1 MRIAVISDIHSN
13 LEALRQVLIDIENS
27 NIDTVV
33 CLGDNIGYGPEPN
46 KVVTLIQDHNIPSI
60 MGNHELAVI
69 NQNYLSSFHPVARKS
84 LQMTVELL
92 SEKTVNF
99 ISRLKPSLTFN
110 KYRFVHGFPPNSA
123 TTYLFQVSDD
133 ELQLTF
139 EQMEER
145 ICFIGHTHKLK
156 IIEYKNQFTTQRPLD
171 KSLINLNMESRYIIN
186 VGSVGQPRDGNN
198 NAKYIILDTS
208 NYSIEVKFIPYD
220 IYSVI
225 NKIIAAGLPVE
236 HANRLL

>member
-13 LEALRQVLIDIENS
+13 LEALRQVLTDIGNS

-46 KVVTLIQDHNIPSI
+46 KVVTLIRDHNIPSV

-69 NQNYLSSFHPVARKS
+69 NQNYLSGFNLLARKS
-84 LQMTVELL
+84 LQMTLELL

-99 ISRLKPSLTFN
+99 ISGLKPSLTFN
-110 KYRFVHGFPPNSA
+110 KYHFVHGFPPNSA

-139 EQMEER
+139 EQMKEK

-156 IIEYKNQFTTQRPLD
+156 IIEYKNQITTRAPLG
-171 KSLINLNMESRYIIN
+171 KSLINLDRESRYIIN

-220 IYSVI
+220 IHSVI
-225 NKIIAAGLPVE
+225 NKIITAGLPME